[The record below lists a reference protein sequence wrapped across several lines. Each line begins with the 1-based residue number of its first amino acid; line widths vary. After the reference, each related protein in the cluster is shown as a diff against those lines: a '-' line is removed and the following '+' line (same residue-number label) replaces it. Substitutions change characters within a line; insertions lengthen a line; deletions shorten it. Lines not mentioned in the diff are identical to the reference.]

1 MKDEMKKE
9 YIVPKMTVI
18 QVEHEGCLLGNS
30 CPDTNG
36 CYTDGLGLNDGVSD
50 VEHV

>member
-1 MKDEMKKE
+1 MNNEMKKI
-9 YIVPKMTVI
+9 YSVPEMTVI
-18 QVEHEGCLLGNS
+18 QLEHEGRLLEDS